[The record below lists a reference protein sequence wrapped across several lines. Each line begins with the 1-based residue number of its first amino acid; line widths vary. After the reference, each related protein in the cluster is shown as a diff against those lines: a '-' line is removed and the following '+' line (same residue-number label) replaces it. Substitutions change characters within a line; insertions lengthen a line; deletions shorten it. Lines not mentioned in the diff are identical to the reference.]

1 MEFIEGKDL
10 QKALDERRSP
20 FPVDIVIKWAI
31 QLCELLQV
39 LHTQEP
45 NPIVHQDLK
54 PANIILRQPGAS
66 STDIVLF
73 NFDVAR
79 FVRIG
84 ARVSAAFGTPGY
96 APKEQIVDGRPEPR
110 SDLYALAVCMYQLL
124 TKKEPSEK
132 PPPFPV
138 PARNANRRVPQWL
151 SDLIAINLNWDEP
164 QERYESA
171 AKMREDLINRRVTA
185 TIR

>member
-1 MEFIEGKDL
+1 M
-10 QKALDERRSP
+10 
-20 FPVDIVIKWAI
+20 
-31 QLCELLQV
+31 
-39 LHTQEP
+39 
-45 NPIVHQDLK
+45 
-54 PANIILRQPGAS
+54 
-66 STDIVLF
+66 DIVLLDF
-73 NFDVAR
+73 GVAR
-79 FVRIG
+79 SVRIG
-84 ARVSAAFGTPGY
+84 ARVSVAFGTPGY

-171 AKMREDLINRRVTA
+171 AEMRKDLINRRVTSMRTCPKCGKKNKRSNIYCENEGCA
-185 TIR
+185 FILCSSSRRCQSCSEFIPFNARFCPECGKKQF